1 MCTHGSF
8 YTTQLALRTLR
19 LLSVLC
25 VLNLDAEIA
34 KKKTQSTQSCINGN
48 IIAAYRGAL
57 VLLIKNHLVS
67 EEKIWIQ
74 VFIKSV
80 AAIMPAVSARNRVSP
95 NETG

>member
-48 IIAAYRGAL
+48 IIAAYRGDTCT
-57 VLLIKNHLVS
+57 VDQES
-67 EEKIWIQ
+67 
-74 VFIKSV
+74 S
-80 AAIMPAVSARNRVSP
+80 
-95 NETG
+95 